1 MRSAYRLAVAV
12 AALALLYSFA
22 LAKDVDVKAANRA
35 LDAVFSKS
43 DPKARQKE
51 LYKLEG
57 DTLDAATAAEAR
69 NHALELQRP
78 APKKLPK
85 LEEAFQGAM
94 NYEYEV
100 KTKKTTYK
108 TFAMLDLPAGISAST
123 PVPLIIGLHSD
134 LGTAWMELS
143 AMRSCAR
150 DAPELNSCLR
160 ACPQAL
166 NRGQTGDDPRENPPG
181 VREYFGWGPKR
192 EGIDTVFNLID
203 ALLVDYN
210 IDRDR
215 IYLEGGAGMGGEAVF
230 HLAMLRPSTFAAIA
244 VRDSLPPC
252 YYPELDPEADL
263 NALRK
268 DGTLGEQKVEFPW
281 VSCFRNTPVFWVHA
295 DADKK
300 APTEHAHAARDA
312 MKAASV
318 PLEYFEYEG
327 SHATGSTETIAKALK
342 GMLDSRRD
350 PLPTGVTIR
359 GVRDDSA
366 SLGNDRNYWVEITRQ
381 SHLGKKGDWPYQ
393 ILAGGLVSVIANK
406 EDNSLTITTDGVSE
420 MNVYLTDELL
430 YLDREIKLIVNGKE
444 RKANA
449 TRKLQTLA
457 QTASHYTNTGD
468 AYVACLTVGS

>member
-1 MRSAYRLAVAV
+1 MRSAHRLAVAV
-12 AALALLYSFA
+12 AALALLYSAA

-43 DPKARQKE
+43 DPKARAKE
-51 LYKLEG
+51 IDKLEG

-150 DAPELNSCLR
+150 DAPELRNCLR

-181 VREYFGWGPKR
+181 LREYFGWGPKR

-203 ALLVDYN
+203 GLLADYN
-210 IDRDR
+210 IDRNR
-215 IYLEGGAGMGGEAVF
+215 IYLEGAAGMGGEAVF
-230 HLAMLRPSTFAAIA
+230 HLAMLRPSTFAAVA

-252 YYPELDPEADL
+252 YYPELDAKADID
-263 NALRK
+263 AMRK
-268 DGTLGEQKVEFPW
+268 DSTLGAQKVEFPW
-281 VSCFRNTPVFWVHA
+281 VTCFRNTPVFWVHA

-300 APTEHAHAARDA
+300 APTEHAHIARDA
-312 MKAASV
+312 MKAAGV
-318 PLEYFEYEG
+318 AVEYIEYEG
-327 SHATGSTETIAKALK
+327 SHASGSTATIARALK
-342 GMLDSRRD
+342 GCLNVTRN
-350 PLPTGVTIR
+350 PLPLSVTVR
-359 GVRDDSA
+359 GVREDSA
-366 SLGNDRNYWVEITRQ
+366 SLGNTRNYWVEITEQ
-381 SHLGKKGDWPYQ
+381 SYLGKRGDWAYQ
-393 ILAGGLVSVIANK
+393 ILAGGLVTVTANK
-406 EDNSLTITTDGVSE
+406 EDNSLTITTDGVRE
-420 MNVYLTDELL
+420 LNVYLTDELL
-430 YLDREIKLIVNGKE
+430 YLDREIKLFVNGKE
-444 RKANA
+444 RRATA
-449 TRKLQTLA
+449 TRKLQFLA
-457 QTASHYTNTGD
+457 QTASDYVNTGD

>member
-1 MRSAYRLAVAV
+1 MRSAQRLLLAVSV
-12 AALALLYSFA
+12 IALVYSNS
-22 LAKDVDVKAANRA
+22 LAKDVDANSATRA

-43 DPKARQKE
+43 DPKARAKE
-51 LYKLEG
+51 IDKLEG
-57 DTLDAATAAEAR
+57 DTLDATTAAEAR
-69 NHALELQRP
+69 AHALELQRP

-85 LEEAFQGAM
+85 LEEAHQGAM

-100 KTKKTTYK
+100 RTKKTTYK
-108 TFAMLDLPAGISAST
+108 TFALLDLPPGISADT
-123 PVPLIIGLHSD
+123 PVPLVIGLHSD
-134 LGTAWMELS
+134 LGSAWLEIS
-143 AMRSCAR
+143 AMRSCSR
-150 DAPELNSCLR
+150 DAPGLNSCLR

-166 NRGQTGDDPRENPPG
+166 NRGNTGDDPRDNPPG

-215 IYLEGGAGMGGEAVF
+215 IYLEGGAGMGSEAVF

-252 YYPELDPEADL
+252 YYPELDPKADL
-263 NALRK
+263 DALRK

-295 DADKK
+295 NADKK

-312 MKAASV
+312 MKAAGV
-318 PLEYFEYEG
+318 PLEYIEYEG
-327 SHATGSTETIAKALK
+327 SHASGSTATIAKALK
-342 GMLDSRRD
+342 GMLDTRRN
-350 PLPTGVTIR
+350 PLPTSVNAR

-381 SHLGKKGDWPYQ
+381 SYLGKKGDWPYQ
-393 ILAGGLVSVIANK
+393 ILAGGLVTVVANK
-406 EDNSLTITTDGVSE
+406 EDNSLTITTDDVSAL
-420 MNVYLTDELL
+420 NVYLTDELL

-457 QTASHYTNTGD
+457 QTASDYTNAGD